1 MSTKPET
8 VNPIPDTL
16 KQLEQRLGL
25 SQDGAAEMLGV
36 TIHAYKKWR
45 NGSRNPE
52 GSALRLLEV
61 LGFLETLAPDI
72 HRALVGMTRKP

>member
-16 KQLEQRLGL
+16 KALELRLRL
-25 SQDGAAEMLGV
+25 SPEGAAEMLGV

-45 NGSRNPE
+45 NGTRNPE

-72 HRALVGMTRKP
+72 HHAIVGITRKP